1 MNVLSRC
8 ACGHQPDL
16 LDFTCQREGWHVK
29 CPNCGAQT
37 SYYSQ
42 REVECSREV
51 RKQWQEE
58 TGDPQEYIED
68 AEEQAIAA
76 WNQTRAMDIGTNR
89 LQWVRN
95 ILMDHAQPHL
105 AVHPTLLAALAI
117 MGAGVALKYIDET
130 VGLPELF
137 VPPAKEVNNE
147 CTDQ

>member
-1 MNVLSRC
+1 
-8 ACGHQPDL
+8 
-16 LDFTCQREGWHVK
+16 
-29 CPNCGAQT
+29 
-37 SYYSQ
+37 
-42 REVECSREV
+42 VECSREV

-105 AVHPTLLAALAI
+105 AVR
-117 MGAGVALKYIDET
+117 MNDALKYIDET

-137 VPPAKEVNNE
+137 VPPTKEVNNE